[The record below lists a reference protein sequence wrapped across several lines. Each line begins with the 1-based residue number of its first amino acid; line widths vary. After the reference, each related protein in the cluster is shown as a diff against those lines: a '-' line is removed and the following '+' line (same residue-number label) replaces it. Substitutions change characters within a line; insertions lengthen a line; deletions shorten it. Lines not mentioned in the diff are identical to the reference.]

1 MCYNNIKFN
10 YTFNDLFFNA
20 MKITRKRILKAAQLD
35 AYDINNDLLDLYDII
50 DGMLPDFE
58 TKMYALRDAS
68 EFLKDQDQDLESR
81 DAAIAFK
88 KASKLFKELED
99 LLESVDELANNF

>member
-1 MCYNNIKFN
+1 
-10 YTFNDLFFNA
+10 
-20 MKITRKRILKAAQLD
+20 MKITRKRLLQAAQLD

-68 EFLKDQDQDLESR
+68 EFLKDQNQDLESR
-81 DAAIAFK
+81 DAATAFK
-88 KASKLFKELED
+88 KASVLVKELEKLAD
-99 LLESVDELANNF
+99 TIDTLANNF

>member
-1 MCYNNIKFN
+1 
-10 YTFNDLFFNA
+10 
-20 MKITRKRILKAAQLD
+20 MKITRKRLLQAAQLD

-68 EFLKDQDQDLESR
+68 EFLKDQNQDLESR
-81 DAAIAFK
+81 DAAMAFK
-88 KASKLFKELED
+88 KASVLVKELEKLAD
-99 LLESVDELANNF
+99 TIDTLANNF